1 MRKVV
6 FALFLAATAG
16 SLAVYLIWGEDSLLN
31 FITGFFS
38 AAVVLAASSLGYWQM
53 VSGAETSTPHHDL
66 PDLVEAID
74 DRYGLWEE
82 ESEAENPAENPK
94 EIGEIMAEEKRRLK
108 KSRRGLKGFLKT
120 AKPAISLYRIVAY
133 LLLVAGVY
141 TLIRSDLFDPLLYL
155 AGAGLAP
162 LVVAGTLYF
171 GER

>member
-6 FALFLAATAG
+6 TTLFLAATAG
-16 SLAVYLIWGEDSLLN
+16 SLAVYLIWGEDSLPN

-82 ESEAENPAENPK
+82 ESEAENPK

-141 TLIRSDLFDPLLYL
+141 ALIRSDLFDPLLYL

>member
-1 MRKVV
+1 
-6 FALFLAATAG
+6 
-16 SLAVYLIWGEDSLLN
+16 
-31 FITGFFS
+31 
-38 AAVVLAASSLGYWQM
+38 
-53 VSGAETSTPHHDL
+53 
-66 PDLVEAID
+66 
-74 DRYGLWEE
+74 
-82 ESEAENPAENPK
+82 
-94 EIGEIMAEEKRRLK
+94 MAEEKRRLK

-141 TLIRSDLFDPLLYL
+141 ALIRSDLFDPLLYL

>member
-6 FALFLAATAG
+6 SALFLAAAVG
-16 SLAVYLIWGEDSLLN
+16 SLAVYSTGGVDSLLN
-31 FITGFFS
+31 FTAGFFS
-38 AAVVLAASSLGYWQM
+38 AAVVLAASSFGYWQM

-66 PDLVEAID
+66 PDLVEGID

-82 ESEAENPAENPK
+82 EDKTENPK

-108 KSRRGLKGFLKT
+108 KSRRGFKGFLKT
-120 AKPAISLYRIVAY
+120 AKPAISLYRLGAY

-141 TLIRSDLFDPLLYL
+141 ALIRGDMFDPLLYL